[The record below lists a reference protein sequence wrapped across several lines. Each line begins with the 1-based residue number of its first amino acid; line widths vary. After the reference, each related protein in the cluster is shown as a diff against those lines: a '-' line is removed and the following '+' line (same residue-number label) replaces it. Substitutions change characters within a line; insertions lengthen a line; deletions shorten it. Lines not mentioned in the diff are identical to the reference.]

1 MKVLPLTPAALTTL
15 AANRH
20 GCGTN
25 PGIVPPWLQHTTPT
39 IAAPT
44 LWDPK
49 PPVAPIDP
57 DLPRIM

>member
-1 MKVLPLTPAALTTL
+1 MQVLPLTPAALTML

-25 PGIVPPWLQHTTPT
+25 PGIVPPWLQDGTPT
-39 IAAPT
+39 VAPT
-44 LWDPK
+44 IWDPK
-49 PPVAPIDP
+49 PPVAPEDP